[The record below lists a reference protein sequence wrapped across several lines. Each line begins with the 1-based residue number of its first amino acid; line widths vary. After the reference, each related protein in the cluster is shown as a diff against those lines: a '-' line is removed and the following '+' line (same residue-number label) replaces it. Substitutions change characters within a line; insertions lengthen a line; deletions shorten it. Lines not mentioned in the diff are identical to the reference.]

1 MLKNGWFWGALI
13 VAGGAVAAAAG
24 LHMTGRP
31 IPWPLSYIPVASYLP
46 AQPQDAAAAKPGTPP
61 AATPG
66 AAGGPAG
73 GRPPVSVITARAE
86 RKPMPVRL
94 EAIGTVQTLS
104 SVIVRSRVDS
114 QIIEVGF
121 NDGQVVKQGDLLF
134 RLDSRQIEAQLK
146 QFEALV
152 ARDRASLVSAEA
164 DLKRA
169 EELAK
174 RDFGTDQRLD
184 TSRAL
189 VMTLRA
195 SIRGG
200 EAAVEGLKVQLS
212 YYTITAPVGGRV
224 GVAGLKAGNIA
235 KSGDSSVLLATINQ
249 VDPIYV
255 TFSMPQR
262 HLPEIR
268 EAMIKGNAIALATP
282 QGFAK
287 GVEGKL
293 AVVDNAVD
301 ATTGTI
307 MLRALFDNPGEVLW
321 PGALCQVRVTLST
334 EPDAITIARD
344 AVQTGQNGT
353 YVFAV
358 TNGIA
363 QAKPVVVNRIVDG
376 LAVLTSGLTGDETIV
391 VDGQLVLTNGARVIE
406 RPPGGGPPA
415 GGRPPAA
422 SPTTQR
428 GSQG

>member
-1 MLKNGWFWGALI
+1 
-13 VAGGAVAAAAG
+13 
-24 LHMTGRP
+24 
-31 IPWPLSYIPVASYLP
+31 
-46 AQPQDAAAAKPGTPP
+46 
-61 AATPG
+61 
-66 AAGGPAG
+66 
-73 GRPPVSVITARAE
+73 
-86 RKPMPVRL
+86 MPVRL

-114 QIIEVGF
+114 QIMEVGF
-121 NDGQVVKQGDLLF
+121 KDGQVVKQGDLLF
-134 RLDSRQIEAQLK
+134 KLDSRQIEAQLK
-146 QFEALV
+146 QSEALV
-152 ARDRASLVSAEA
+152 AKDKASLVSAEA

-184 TSRAL
+184 TARAL

-268 EAMIKGNAIALATP
+268 EAMIKGSAIVVATP
-282 QGFAK
+282 QGYAK

-307 MLRALFDNPGEVLW
+307 LLRALFDNPGEVLW

-334 EPDAITIARD
+334 EPNAITIARD

-358 TNGIA
+358 ENGVA
-363 QAKPVVVNRIVDG
+363 QARPVVVNRIVDG
-376 LAVLTSGLTGDETIV
+376 LAVLTSGLNGTETIV
-391 VDGQLVLTNGARVIE
+391 IDGQLVLTNGARVVE
-406 RPPGGGPPA
+406 RPAGGAPPA
-415 GGRPPAA
+415 GARPPAA

>member
-1 MLKNGWFWGALI
+1 
-13 VAGGAVAAAAG
+13 
-24 LHMTGRP
+24 MTGRP
-31 IPWPLSYIPVASYLP
+31 VPWPLSYIPVASYLP
-46 AQPQDAAAAKPGTPP
+46 AQPQQAAAAKPGTPP

-66 AAGGPAG
+66 GPAG
-73 GRPPVSVITARAE
+73 GRPPVSVITAKAE

-114 QIIEVGF
+114 QIMEVGF
-121 NDGQVVKQGDLLF
+121 KDGQVVKQGDMLF

-146 QFEALV
+146 QSEALV
-152 ARDRASLVSAEA
+152 AKDKASLVSAEA

-169 EELAK
+169 EELAR

-184 TSRAL
+184 TARAL

-224 GVAGLKAGNIA
+224 GMAGLKAGNIA

-268 EAMIKGNAIALATP
+268 DAMIKGTAIALATP
-282 QGFAK
+282 QGYAK

-307 MLRALFDNPGEVLW
+307 TLRALFDNPGEVLW

-334 EPDAITIARD
+334 EPNAITIARD

-353 YVFAV
+353 FLFVV
-358 TNGIA
+358 TNGVA

-391 VDGQLVLTNGARVIE
+391 VDGQLVLTNGARVVE
-406 RPPGGGPPA
+406 RPQGVAPPA
-415 GGRPPAA
+415 GARPPAA